1 METVLFYFL
10 GAIAVLCGIFM
21 VLHRNPVYSGIFLVQ
36 SLFAVAGL
44 YLLLHAQFLAIIQ
57 LLVYA
62 GAIIVLFLFVLML
75 LNLRSVENEMKHMFP
90 VKVFG
95 IVLAIVLVLEISYL
109 LSLHPALG
117 SAGSWT
123 EKAVD
128 TLGSTEVVGKA
139 LFTTYLFPFEVSS
152 VVLLVAMIGMV
163 VLAKRH
169 IKE

>member
-1 METVLFYFL
+1 METALFYFL
-10 GAIAVLCGIFM
+10 GTIAVVCGIFM
-21 VLHRNPVYSGIFLVQ
+21 VLHKNPVYSGIFLVQ

-57 LLVYA
+57 LLIYA

-75 LNLRSVENEMKHMFP
+75 LNLRAVENEMKHLFR
-90 VKVFG
+90 VKIFG
-95 IVLAIVLVLEISYL
+95 IALALVLMLEIVYL
-109 LSLHPALG
+109 LTMHPG
-117 SAGSWT
+117 IGTPGSWT
-123 EKAVD
+123 EKAVE
-128 TLGSTEVVGKA
+128 TIGSTEVIGKA